1 MTAAEPVLR
10 QFTGRQKVISHQPCA
25 LSVCLDRSVCLSVCM
40 STCTQVFLSVC
51 LCVHGQATEH
61 PSLQA
66 GEPQKAVDCC
76 VLLSQWDQAVQLA
89 QQYNIP
95 QVQALLFKYAAMLLE
110 QGKTMA
116 AVQLYRKVS
125 SERSGLIQGESMSL
139 VFCPIRHGDKEA
151 TSA

>member
-1 MTAAEPVLR
+1 MVKQLNP
-10 QFTGRQKVISHQPCA
+10 
-25 LSVCLDRSVCLSVCM
+25 
-40 STCTQVFLSVC
+40 
-51 LCVHGQATEH
+51 
-61 PSLQA
+61 LQA

-125 SERSGLIQGESMSL
+125 SERSALIQGQSNASCVL
-139 VFCPIRHGDKEA
+139 SKKTWRQR
-151 TSA
+151 SN